1 MSTKRILRRQAGLTM
16 IELIVFVVVIGVA
29 VSEILGAM
37 ASISARSADPLQRK
51 QAMLRAES
59 LLEEVA
65 LAKFTYCHPSDANA
79 ETATSSATCA
89 TAALRENFGQQQ
101 SGESRPY
108 FNINDYVTASGVDKS
123 FHPTDASGHTT
134 LDATGAVMMP
144 AGYKAMVS
152 ITPVTGFGPTGM
164 QIGAAAS
171 PVTAADAEVLRI
183 RVTISYGD
191 GQQLVLDRYRTR
203 YAPNSMP

>member
-1 MSTKRILRRQAGLTM
+1 MSTKRIPRRQAGLTM
-16 IELIVFVVVIGVA
+16 IELIVFVVVIGIA

-79 ETATSSATCA
+79 ETATSTSGCA
-89 TAALRENFGQQQ
+89 TIALRENFGQQQ

-108 FNINDYVTASGVDKS
+108 FNINDYVTASGVGKS
-123 FHPTDASGHTT
+123 FHPTDASGNTT
-134 LDATGAVMMP
+134 LDAAGAVMLP
-144 AGYKAMVS
+144 AGYNAMVS

-164 QIGAAAS
+164 QIGAAS

-183 RVTISYGD
+183 RVTIGYGD